1 MQPQWYSDHSPLSVS
16 MKANIKQEPSLIQHK
31 DLQPKRKFLW
41 NEVSK
46 HNYITNIHSIET
58 QNKIREYINTSH
70 QDPDNARDE
79 LLNIITDVA
88 TKSVPLKDVVHR
100 ECSES
105 ELKHLSKENKETLQ
119 SAKQK
124 YTRDRKA
131 YAVFDTNF
139 FSSRPSG
146 PIMLKTSRP

>member
-1 MQPQWYSDHSPLSVS
+1 M
-16 MKANIKQEPSLIQHK
+16 
-31 DLQPKRKFLW
+31 W

-70 QDPDNARDE
+70 QDPNNARDE

-88 TKSVPLKDVVHR
+88 TKSVPLKDIVHR

-105 ELKHLSKENKETLQ
+105 ELKHLSKENKETLE

-131 YAVFDTNF
+131 YVKEKQNNNRRIEYIK
-139 FSSRPSG
+139 SRRYYKKKKYY
-146 PIMLKTSRP
+146 MLNTSKSNRILKLAE